1 MKASMVRIASREG
14 RVVADPEGRSFGR
27 GGYLHHRKGCMEKF
41 VASKVKQFRSLK
53 VRLDRSERIRI
64 CEEIEQLLDR
74 AAEVE

>member
-1 MKASMVRIASREG
+1 MKASMVRIASRDG

-27 GGYLHHRKGCMEKF
+27 GGYLHRGKGCMEKF